1 MLVHREN
8 SWLPEVTPR
17 NPAILVSMPTR
28 LRPSLLAC
36 WPGSLWVSLAPDTLS
51 WSMES
56 SGCSPGLPQP
66 HHQLNLPR
74 STIDL
79 WNTKG
84 LSPFPHSGNVPGCLL
99 PPPAPTSVPFLRSP
113 SSSSQSLPD
122 FVSSK
127 FFQKVRKIHKLL
139 ARLIK
144 TKRCKFEMLE
154 AVYGTIGRG
163 LKISGLLSYLIPCAS
178 SWQNGQFSQKMWTTN
193 IDLRN
198 RMWCSWVGG
207 TMLQRCQSPTVPA
220 SLPGNPKG
228 CEFVPIF
235 TFL

>member
-1 MLVHREN
+1 MYLAAF
-8 SWLPEVTPR
+8 SP
-17 NPAILVSMPTR
+17 
-28 LRPSLLAC
+28 PS
-36 WPGSLWVSLAPDTLS
+36 
-51 WSMES
+51 
-56 SGCSPGLPQP
+56 
-66 HHQLNLPR
+66 
-74 STIDL
+74 
-79 WNTKG
+79 
-84 LSPFPHSGNVPGCLL
+84 
-99 PPPAPTSVPFLRSP
+99 APTSVPFLRSP

-127 FFQKVRKIHKLL
+127 FFQKVRKIYKLL

-154 AVYGTIGRG
+154 AAYGTIGRG
-163 LKISGLLSYLIPCAS
+163 LKIAGVLSYLIPCAS

-235 TFL
+235 TFLYQFMWCSERGVKYLCSAVNLFIEGKKIHSAHLNVTNKLFFSKNGDFMKTILFSYGLFFSLIILWV